1 MSDLLPKRDRLLQIL
16 ADIPGQLTVAFSAG
30 VDSTVLA
37 QAAQLACG
45 SRAQAVIAD
54 SPSLPLGTLTEA
66 QQLADQIGISL
77 HIIKPQEFERPEYQ
91 ANRGDRCYYC
101 KDSLYQTLTTQFT
114 GLAGTLLNGTN
125 IDDLSDYRPGLQAAR
140 EHQVR
145 SPFVEADINKADIR
159 ELARL
164 WNLPVWD
171 KPASPCL
178 SSRIA
183 PGVPV
188 TIERVRRVDAAE
200 QFLKTTL
207 GLRELRV
214 RCEAQELAR
223 IEVPLTALPLLTSE
237 PTRQHILTHLQHLG
251 FRAITLDLA
260 GFRTGNL
267 NELISLQTK

>member
-1 MSDLLPKRDRLLQIL
+1 MSDLLAKRDHLLQIL
-16 ADIPGQLTVAFSAG
+16 AALPGEVVIAFSAG

-45 SRAQAVIAD
+45 DRALAVIAD
-54 SPSLPLGTLTEA
+54 SPSLPAGTLTEA
-66 QQLADQIGISL
+66 EQLARQIGIRL
-77 HIIKPQEFERPEYQ
+77 QIIQPQEFERPEYQ
-91 ANRGDRCYYC
+91 ANQGNRCYFC
-101 KDSLYQTLTTQFT
+101 KDSLYQTLTDQ
-114 GLAGTLLNGTN
+114 LAGQEATLLNGTN
-125 IDDLSDYRPGLQAAR
+125 TDDLSDYRPGLQAAQ

-145 SPFVEADINKADIR
+145 SPFVEAEINKADIR

-183 PGVPV
+183 PGVTV
-188 TIERVRRVDAAE
+188 TVERVRRVDAAE

-223 IEVPLTALPLLTSE
+223 IEVPITALPLLTAD
-237 PTRQHILTHLQHLG
+237 PTREQILHHFQHLG